1 METDGPFGKGMAMM
15 IIRSVLLI
23 ILSVGLFSSCA
34 DDGST
39 DESGGAGA
47 AAAADG
53 AAADDAS
60 NGGDSDAAVADSGGE
75 GEDGE
80 AGTGAE
86 EDAALPPC
94 EPAEVST
101 TYTWSFD
108 DDAVDSSPAEFTDV
122 LGTWKVEADTDA
134 PSAPNILR
142 QSGTS
147 SPIEYPVLFADSP
160 CFRDLTLKVRCRPES
175 GVIDQACGLV
185 FRLQDGDNYYV
196 ARANVLESNVRLYH
210 VIDGLRQQF
219 ATAEG
224 ITIAGNEWHTL
235 QAKTSGATLTVW
247 FDGEEVISTED
258 ETFAESGRIGLWL
271 KADSVT
277 SFDDLEATAE

>member
-1 METDGPFGKGMAMM
+1 MM
-15 IIRSVLLI
+15 ILRSVFLLV
-23 ILSVGLFSSCA
+23 LPVVLFGSCA
-34 DDGST
+34 DDDST
-39 DESGGAGA
+39 DESVDASD

-53 AAADDAS
+53 ASSGDA
-60 NGGDSDAAVADSGGE
+60 SDAAVADTGGGGGE
-75 GEDGE
+75 PE
-80 AGTGAE
+80 AGNGPE
-86 EDAALPPC
+86 VDAALLPC
-94 EPAEVST
+94 EPAEVSK

-108 DDAVDSSPAEFTDV
+108 DDTVDSPPAEFTNV
-122 LGTWKVEADTDA
+122 LGTWKVEADTEA

-147 SPIEYPVLFADSP
+147 SFMEYPVLFADNP
-160 CFRDLTLKVRCRPES
+160 CFQDLTIKVRCRPES

-196 ARANVLESNVRLYH
+196 TRANVLESNVRLYR
-210 VIDGLRQQF
+210 VVDGLRQQF

-235 QAKTSGATLTVW
+235 QATASGATLTVS
-247 FDGEEVISTED
+247 FDGEEVISTDD
-258 ETFAESGRIGLWL
+258 ETFSQSGRIGLWL

>member
-1 METDGPFGKGMAMM
+1 MM
-15 IIRSVLLI
+15 ILRSVFLS
-23 ILSVGLFSSCA
+23 ILPVVLFCSCA
-34 DDGST
+34 DDDST
-39 DESGGAGA
+39 EESVGASD

-53 AAADDAS
+53 AS
-60 NGGDSDAAVADSGGE
+60 SGGE
-75 GEDGE
+75 GDADVADTGGDGEEPE
-80 AGTGAE
+80 AGTGPE
-86 EDAALPPC
+86 TDAALPPC
-94 EPAEVST
+94 ETAEVSK

-108 DDAVDSSPAEFTDV
+108 DDTVNSPPAEFTSV
-122 LGTWKVEADTDA
+122 LGTWKVEADTGA

-147 SPIEYPVLFADSP
+147 SFMEYPVLFADNP
-160 CFRDLTLKVRCRPES
+160 CFRDLALEVRCRPES

-185 FRLQDGDNYYV
+185 FRLQDGNNYYV
-196 ARANVLESNVRLYH
+196 TRANVLESNVRLYR
-210 VIDGLRQQF
+210 VVDGLRQQF

-235 QAKTSGATLTVW
+235 QATASGATLTVS
-247 FDGEEVISTED
+247 FDGEELISAED
-258 ETFAESGRIGLWL
+258 ETFGESGRIGLWL